1 MSTNPTDMTGR
12 SARDAGESRTT
23 QDVRRRTLE
32 GDAPPSAEEIGKA
45 VAQAMQ
51 RSISA
56 PPASQKIG
64 EIVRVSVRCGYETEA
79 QVSSDGSRR
88 LVTKPGSVLFRAEDT
103 PDGRPVRV
111 EHGRPARLTRAG
123 YEHWNAQGKVL
134 IAE

>member
-1 MSTNPTDMTGR
+1 MSTNPNDMTGR
-12 SARDAGESRTT
+12 AARDGGESRTT
-23 QDVRRRTLE
+23 ENVRRRTLE
-32 GDAPPSAEEIGKA
+32 GDAPPSAEDIGRA

-51 RSISA
+51 RSVA
-56 PPASQKIG
+56 NPPPPQRLG
-64 EIVRVSVRCGYETEA
+64 DVVRVSVRCGYETEV
-79 QVSSDGSRR
+79 QVSGEGARR